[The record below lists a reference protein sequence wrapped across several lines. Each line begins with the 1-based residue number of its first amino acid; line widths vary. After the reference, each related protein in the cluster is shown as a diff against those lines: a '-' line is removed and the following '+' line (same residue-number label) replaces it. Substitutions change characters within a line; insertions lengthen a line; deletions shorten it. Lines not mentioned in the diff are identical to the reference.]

1 MIKQNKIKNI
11 LDELKEYR
19 KETNDTYEN
28 MAHEIGVSYSTIFR
42 WLNKEP
48 KLTGIYINAV
58 HEFLKKKNFIVALL
72 ALSVTY
78 NLDFRMGYSKGEIN
92 TYEQVRE
99 FESFR
104 QVTEFIRN
112 APPDEKVWECEH
124 WGRHGYCR
132 VYDFQIVNT
141 DGQREETQNESK

>member
-1 MIKQNKIKNI
+1 MNKRINNENI
-11 LDELKEYR
+11 LDKLKQY
-19 KETNDTYEN
+19 KNKTNATYEN
-28 MAHEIGVSYSTIFR
+28 MAQEIGVSYSTIFR
-42 WLNKEP
+42 WLNRETKV
-48 KLTGIYINAV
+48 TGITSNAI
-58 HEFLKKKNFIVALL
+58 HEFLKKKNFLVALL

-104 QVTEFIRN
+104 QVTDFIRN

-141 DGQREETQNESK
+141 DGQREETQNEGE

>member
-1 MIKQNKIKNI
+1 MTKQNKSENI
-11 LDELKEYR
+11 LEKLKEY
-19 KETNDTYEN
+19 KDKTNSTYEN
-28 MAHEIGVSYSTIFR
+28 MAQEIGVTYSTMFR
-42 WLNKEP
+42 WLNKET
-48 KLTGIYINAV
+48 KVTKITSNAIID
-58 HEFLKKKNFIVALL
+58 FLKRKNFLVTLL

-141 DGQREETQNESK
+141 DGQREETQDESE